1 MTATAS
7 NQSTRTE
14 RHRGQQPSPGGP
26 RAMLLAFGL
35 TSVFMLVELIGG
47 LLSNSLALMADAGHM
62 ISDAA
67 ALGLGLFAMWVA
79 NRPHTQKL
87 TFGFHR
93 AEILAALANGML
105 LLGIALFVSFHA
117 LSRLRDAP
125 DVAGGP
131 VMAIASLGLIV
142 NLVAMKILGSH
153 NQGSLNIRAAFL
165 HLLSDVLGSIGVI
178 FSGVVIHF
186 TGWTPIDGV
195 ISIFISVL
203 ILVSG
208 GKLVRETVSVLLE
221 SSPYHLDTEAVK
233 NDLKEIDG
241 VSDIHDLHVWTV
253 TSGFVSLSAHAE
265 VVSSEIT
272 DEVLRKATVL
282 LRERYGIRHITIQAE
297 TSQIHDELEHC
308 CLGEHK
314 ASLSF
319 RSFLSQ
325 H

>member
-1 MTATAS
+1 
-7 NQSTRTE
+7 
-14 RHRGQQPSPGGP
+14 
-26 RAMLLAFGL
+26 MLIAFAL
-35 TSVFMLVELIGG
+35 TSVFMLAELIGG

-62 ISDAA
+62 TSDAA

-79 NRPHTQKL
+79 SRPHTQKL

-125 DVAGGP
+125 DVASGP

-142 NLVAMKILGSH
+142 NLVAMKILGGH
-153 NQGSLNIRAAFL
+153 NKGSLNIRAAFL
-165 HLLSDVLGSIGVI
+165 HLLSDVLGSLGVI
-178 FSGVVIHF
+178 FSGVVIHL
-186 TGWTPIDGV
+186 TGWTPIDAI

-208 GKLVRETVSVLLE
+208 GRLVRETVSVLLE
-221 SSPYHLDTEAVK
+221 SSPYHLDTEVVK
-233 NDLKEIDG
+233 NDLTEIDG

-265 VVSSEIT
+265 VVSSEIA

-308 CLGEHK
+308 CLDEHK
-314 ASLSF
+314 PSLSF
-319 RSFLSQ
+319 RSFLRE